1 MKKLIYIDWS
11 NFFLILFIFNFFFLT
26 SFFKEYSFRS
36 TFYDLGFYLD
46 FYKKIINGNYEIIFN
61 NNFQIISYFLASIL
75 KYFDQSNWSNI
86 LFLIQAFCLTFPIF
100 FLKNFLS
107 RFFYL
112 SLPIIWF
119 LVLSDFHPDVL
130 CVPLLFLI
138 DHEIKKKNISIKLY
152 FYFIA
157 LLFIKSIF
165 LLLIIGYYLYLYCE
179 KKIYIDKKII
189 FFSVFTFL
197 YLIFYFLL
205 KNKIA
210 TENFYSFFD
219 LTNIIRNFFNFSNL
233 ITFIILAL
241 SVGFLFIKKIKYILI
256 ASPIYFFY
264 LFSNVMN
271 YKNFYNHYFLPIFII
286 FFLASVDLIQKKEI
300 YLLNKYKC
308 KRKMILSIIFIC
320 HIFFSASFFS
330 FIFWSDIKWIYSYRI
345 FLNYNLNK
353 LSNINLNNFI
363 NKNPKNSILIENNT
377 YNSKMIVYNKIEV
390 FPNNISNNY
399 DLVVLRSNTPYFLND
414 QICEEKFNHK
424 CINEEFLN
432 IYEKN
437 KNKIKLNYIQVYN
450 DENLIIYEN
459 KK

>member
-1 MKKLIYIDWS
+1 MKKLIYIDRS
-11 NFFLILFIFNFFFLT
+11 SFFLFAFFFIFFFLT

-46 FYKKIINGNYEIIFN
+46 LYKKVVNGNYEIIFN
-61 NNFQIISYFLASIL
+61 NNFQIISYFLAFIL
-75 KYFDQSNWSNI
+75 KHFDQSNWANI

-119 LVLSDFHPDVL
+119 LVLSDFHPDVF

-138 DHEIKKKNISIKLY
+138 HHEIKKKVSIKLY
-152 FYFIA
+152 SYFIA
-157 LLFIKSIF
+157 LLFVKSIF
-165 LLLIIGYYLYLYCE
+165 LLLIIGYYLYLFCE
-179 KKIYIDKKII
+179 KKIYIDKK
-189 FFSVFTFL
+189 FFFFNVFIFL

-205 KNKIA
+205 KNQIEK
-210 TENFYSFFD
+210 ENFYTFFNS
-219 LTNIIRNFFNFSNL
+219 TTVIGNFFNFSNL
-233 ITFIILAL
+233 ITFITLVL
-241 SVGFLFIKKIKYILI
+241 SVGFLFTKNLKYILI
-256 ASPIYFFY
+256 SSPIYFFY
-264 LFSNVMN
+264 LFSSVMN

-286 FFLASVDLIQKKEI
+286 FFLASVDFIHKKEI
-300 YLLNKYKC
+300 YLFKKYKF
-308 KRKMILSIIFIC
+308 KRNIILSIIVFC

-330 FIFWSDIKWIYSYRI
+330 FIYLSDIKWIYSYRI

-353 LSNINLNNFI
+353 ITNINLDNFI
-363 NKNPKNSILIENNT
+363 NKNSKNSILIENNT
-377 YNSKMIVYNKIEV
+377 YNSKMIVYNKIEI

-399 DLVVLRSNTPYFLND
+399 DLVVLRSYPPYFLND

-424 CINEEFLN
+424 CINKNFLS
-432 IYEKN
+432 IYEKK
-437 KNKIKLNYIQVYN
+437 KNEIKLNYIQVYN
-450 DENLIIYEN
+450 DQNITIYEN